1 MNAVEHRP
9 FRERLAPSIVRLA
22 AAWILAGAA
31 FKLIWGSPADLP
43 AILHDVPMPLGTF
56 YRLAIAV
63 ELTIGLLALLV
74 PALVAPAVAALLAF
88 FCALLVAMAWRGDA
102 SCGCFGTSVTI
113 PPLAMLAIDGALL
126 VLLLALR
133 PWRRRTVPRRSWV
146 APLALAVTVAAV
158 ASPWLLDRELAAPAG
173 EQGDEAGLPGYVVLD
188 VEDWV
193 GRPLAETPLGRFL
206 DPGVLPSDGLLVVY
220 RMTCSHCAEDL
231 FELAASD
238 DGTRPI
244 TLVRVIDDGE
254 QEADHVVEIKPEGP
268 HVRDV
273 ALPRGVDWVVT
284 TPAELELEAG
294 VIVAAREG
302 GSL

>member
-1 MNAVEHRP
+1 MNPVEQRS

-22 AAWILAGAA
+22 ALWILSGAL
-31 FKLIWGSPADLP
+31 FKLIWGSPADVP

-63 ELTIGLLALLV
+63 ELAIGLLALLV
-74 PALVAPAVAALLAF
+74 PALAAPAVAALLAF
-88 FCALLVAMAWRGDA
+88 FCALLIAMAWRGDA
-102 SCGCFGTSVTI
+102 SCGCFGSSVTI

-126 VLLLALR
+126 ALLLALR
-133 PWRRRTVPRRSWV
+133 PWRRRRAVRRAWV
-146 APLALAVTVAAV
+146 APVALVAVVAAV

-173 EQGDEAGLPGYVVLD
+173 EESGEAGLPGYVVLD

-193 GRPLAETPLGRFL
+193 GRPLAGTPLGRFL
-206 DPGVLPSDGLLVVY
+206 DPEVLPSEGLLVVY
-220 RMTCSHCAEDL
+220 RMTCSHCAEEL

-238 DGTRPI
+238 DGSRPI
-244 TLVRVIDDGE
+244 TLVRVVDDGE
-254 QEADHVVEIKPEGP
+254 QESDHVVEIKPEGP

-273 ALPRGVDWVVT
+273 ELPRGVDWVVT